1 MFAANIWAVHVSWIY
16 QLADNCKILQ
26 FFHSSDSFLWQLSSI
41 IEYIPPPGLTGPAV
55 ISKYAYIQN
64 CFDSKSLFLKKHP
77 RSIPLFAQHIS
88 LNATLVWRI
97 SLNATIAGHIYS
109 SKHIARVN
117 KSTKLSRSIVKLLVQ
132 FVHPVKLNIKKA
144 VWIRSFIRMLNIY
157 VSPIQS
163 SGKKCLHLRQPGPHH
178 SLGATSFDVAWCGP
192 SILDVEH
199 SFFQGRVSFQMCF
212 FFFLETW
219 VFGF

>member
-1 MFAANIWAVHVSWIY
+1 MGQWVSNWYFFYSYRIY
-16 QLADNCKILQ
+16 G
-26 FFHSSDSFLWQLSSI
+26 SFR
-41 IEYIPPPGLTGPAV
+41 
-55 ISKYAYIQN
+55 
-64 CFDSKSLFLKKHP
+64 FLKKHP
-77 RSIPLFAQHIS
+77 RSIPLFAQNIS

-199 SFFQGRVSFQMCF
+199 SLFQGRVSFRAHNLCHDNRQLIVIAINRNHSASKINCN
-212 FFFLETW
+212 
-219 VFGF
+219 

>member
-1 MFAANIWAVHVSWIY
+1 MR
-16 QLADNCKILQ
+16 
-26 FFHSSDSFLWQLSSI
+26 
-41 IEYIPPPGLTGPAV
+41 
-55 ISKYAYIQN
+55 ISKIVLTPN
-64 CFDSKSLFLKKHP
+64 LF
-77 RSIPLFAQHIS
+77 IS

-97 SLNATIAGHIYS
+97 SLSAIIAGHIYS

-144 VWIRSFIRMLNIY
+144 VWIRSFIWMLNNY

-178 SLGATSFDVAWCGP
+178 SLGASSFDVACCGP

-199 SFFQGRVSFQMCF
+199 SLFQGKGTSHSFTAGPHHYSMYHGWPSPF
-212 FFFLETW
+212 
-219 VFGF
+219 